1 MGKRKQ
7 LKHIAQNSIEIGDAL
22 KKEFD
27 KKKSVLKARTVINAY
42 RTAVTAILIL
52 EK

>member
-7 LKHIAQNSIEIGDAL
+7 LKKIAENSIEIGDKL
-22 KKEFD
+22 KIQFD
-27 KKKSVLKARTVINAY
+27 KNHSVLKARTAINAY
-42 RTAVTAILIL
+42 RTAIAAIIVL

>member
-7 LKHIAQNSIEIGDAL
+7 LRHIANVSIEIGDEM

-27 KKKSVLKARTVINAY
+27 KNKSVLKARTAINAY
-42 RTAVTAILIL
+42 RNAITAIIIL

>member
-7 LKHIAQNSIEIGDAL
+7 LKHIAKSSIEIGDAM

-27 KKKSVLKARTVINAY
+27 KNKSVLKARTAINAY